1 MTGYVNTGYSVDGY
15 AATASDVGLYMDAGY
30 VADGY
35 ADGSFSVGN
44 YVSSGYVSTGY
55 VAGLSTQ
62 ITGNSKRI
70 IVGSANSRTA
80 SAAGSLNRKVSSDY

>member
-1 MTGYVNTGYSVDGY
+1 MTGYANTGYSVDGY
-15 AATASDVGLYMDAGY
+15 AAAASDVGLYMDAGY

-55 VAGLSTQ
+55 AVGDIPTAPTPGFVTISDSAPWLVTLSDAQ
-62 ITGNSKRI
+62 I
-70 IVGSANSRTA
+70 
-80 SAAGSLNRKVSSDY
+80 